1 MQSDNGVIQ
10 KVIIA
15 AAIIVFIIFGFMV
28 FVDKNNTR
36 IMSQNTEYIGDATKQ
51 KSQILYHI
59 LNGAQE
65 NLNIRSSMYGQNLP
79 QDTLDYEY
87 FMKISQDTLF
97 DHVEYV
103 DKNGKNIITG
113 DKDLKD
119 VSDKEYF
126 IKGMRGESGMV
137 PMVGS
142 GVYDENAIVFYTPFR
157 VKGEIIGVLTGY
169 YSEKQIED
177 LLHST
182 YFGEQADTFLCARDG
197 SIISASTTEDIPEN
211 IIDYFREK
219 SDVTPEELDS
229 VKRALLKGD
238 TYSLEYDNN
247 LGSSSFYIT
256 DVDNTDFMII
266 QNFPSAVTQSM
277 LKNAVSAGMELAV
290 ALVIALLVY
299 VAAIVF
305 FNYKLKKKL
314 IKENKE
320 MGYVIEGTTKLFDK
334 FILVDLEEE
343 TYKYLTNTYLPSVE
357 VPPEGKYE
365 MFVNVF
371 TSTFVYNDEK
381 EKARVDLKA
390 EKIRKDLGESVTNL
404 YYEYYTERD
413 KKQWESINII
423 CLKREDGQAKQ
434 VLFAQQ
440 DITIAKNNELM
451 KNIALK
457 EAYKAA
463 EAANEAKSDF
473 LSHMSH
479 DIRTPMNAIIGMTS
493 IAAMH
498 IDDTPRVMD
507 CLNKITVSSK
517 HLLGLINE
525 VLDISK
531 IESGKL
537 VLSEEEFSL
546 SETIDNLMTI
556 LHPQIQKKKQNFS
569 VNINNIKHE
578 RVVGDSQ
585 RLSQVFVNI
594 MSNAV
599 KFTPDGGSISLL
611 INEKPSKNTGSG
623 YYEFIFTDS
632 GIGMDSD
639 FVATIFDPFS
649 RATDSRVGKTEG
661 TGLGMSIA
669 RNIVRMMNGDI
680 QVKST
685 PGVGSVFT
693 VSVYLQLCDDNNDK
707 FDTITN
713 LPVLVVDDEKDACE
727 SACEILNSI
736 GMTSDWVTDGDSA
749 VKKLV
754 DARER
759 GEDYAAVILDWKMP
773 GKDGVQTASEI
784 RDRIGKDIPIII
796 LSAYNWS
803 TIEEKARTVGV
814 NYFISKPLF
823 KSRLMYVMKNIAGK
837 NDQII
842 DEQAI
847 SDKKYAGKRLLLV
860 EDNDLNV
867 EIAEEILRMVGFEVD
882 TACDG
887 VEAVKCVS
895 DFPENYYDLILMDIQ
910 MPNMNGYEAT
920 AKIRAMDRE
929 DLKNI
934 PIIAMSAN
942 TFTDDILEAK
952 KSGMN
957 AHIAKPIEI
966 SKMTDTIDACLG
978 MGDN

>member
-15 AAIIVFIIFGFMV
+15 VAIIVFIIFGFMV

-169 YSEKQIED
+169 YSEEQIED

-599 KFTPDGGSISLL
+599 KFTPEGGSISLL

-639 FVATIFDPFS
+639 FLATIFDPFS

-693 VSVYLQLCDDNNDK
+693 VSVYLQLCNDNNDE

-796 LSAYNWS
+796 L
-803 TIEEKARTVGV
+803 
-814 NYFISKPLF
+814 
-823 KSRLMYVMKNIAGK
+823 
-837 NDQII
+837 
-842 DEQAI
+842 
-847 SDKKYAGKRLLLV
+847 
-860 EDNDLNV
+860 
-867 EIAEEILRMVGFEVD
+867 
-882 TACDG
+882 
-887 VEAVKCVS
+887 
-895 DFPENYYDLILMDIQ
+895 
-910 MPNMNGYEAT
+910 
-920 AKIRAMDRE
+920 
-929 DLKNI
+929 
-934 PIIAMSAN
+934 
-942 TFTDDILEAK
+942 
-952 KSGMN
+952 
-957 AHIAKPIEI
+957 
-966 SKMTDTIDACLG
+966 
-978 MGDN
+978 